1 MHKIAMEM
9 GKWAMEQ
16 AKAHG
21 FDNLSAQ
28 DWDDLKDCME
38 IVKSAICA
46 DKDYREVEAMDDF
59 EKEYGRMGYRGRAA
73 NGRFVHR
80 PGRGRSAGYTPYLHM
95 MDDGMDDYDMYDDIP
110 YPMTGYRMGYTG
122 GRGRNS
128 GSYSGNNGNRGGN
141 SNDGNSGNSNSY
153 GYDGG
158 NNGNSGGGY
167 GYDRMNMRQPSRYGE
182 SYDRYDQNRRHYTET
197 KNPEDKKAMKQSV
210 NDIYSD
216 MENMIDN
223 IMEYADAADKPEL
236 KQKFVQMA
244 QKVQNMK

>member
-1 MHKIAMEM
+1 MHKVAMEM

-21 FDNLSAQ
+21 FDNITSQ
-28 DWDDLKDCME
+28 EWDDLKDCME
-38 IVKSAICA
+38 IVKNAICA

-80 PGRGRSAGYTPYLHM
+80 SGRGRSAGYTPYPYLHM
-95 MDDGMDDYDMYDDIP
+95 MEDGMDDYDMYDEMP
-110 YPMTGYRMGYTG
+110 YPMTGYRMGYTDGNRG
-122 GRGRNS
+122 GNMGNSSSS
-128 GSYSGNNGNRGGN
+128 GSYSGNYGGGN
-141 SNDGNSGNSNSY
+141 SRSGYES
-153 GYDGG
+153 
-158 NNGNSGGGY
+158 
-167 GYDRMNMRQPSRYGE
+167 MRQPSRYGE
-182 SYDRYDQNRRHYTET
+182 SYDRYDQNRRHYTES
-197 KNPEDKKAMKQSV
+197 KDPEDKKAMKQSI
-210 NDIYSD
+210 NEIFSD

-223 IMEYADAADKPEL
+223 IMEYADVADKPEL